1 MKAEE
6 WKETMAKISM
16 LEESYGIQKSDFR
29 EMAITEEEGR
39 QELEVKIKAME
50 KVTETVQKELI

>member
-29 EMAITEEEGR
+29 EMAITEESGR